1 MNIVNFDAERTM
13 TSREIAELTGKKHK
27 HVLREIENMLDELGL
42 SCCDFAFALPDSHG
56 RLKPCFHLPYRECM
70 ILVTGYG
77 SPMLERV
84 VDRWEALETGIVERW
99 DDLEAVPAVPAA
111 VPTNRAAEDMVVLSA
126 LADALPPTPMQ
137 LAISDMQAWKDAAA
151 IFRVPE
157 SLALVEGVKHVAISY
172 SIDFQPL
179 LLASPAM
186 DDIQDKM

>member
-1 MNIVNFDAERTM
+1 MNMSIENFGTERTM
-13 TSREIAELTGKKHK
+13 TSREIAELTGKRHK
-27 HVLREIENMLDELGL
+27 HVLAEIEVMLDELGR
-42 SCCDFAFALPDSHG
+42 SCCDFAVALPDSYG
-56 RLKPCFHLPYRECM
+56 RMKPCFQLPKRETL
-70 ILVTGYG
+70 ILLTRIP
-77 SPMLERV
+77 SPMCQRV
-84 VDRWEALETGIVERW
+84 IDRWEAWEALENGVAT
-99 DDLEAVPAVPAA
+99 PAA
-111 VPTNRAAEDMVVLSA
+111 VPTNRASEDMVVLSA

-137 LAISDMQAWKDAAA
+137 LAIIDMQAWKDAAA